1 MINIFLCFK
10 LIKPKELIAKNHATV
25 GQKADPRQCA
35 TISIMGTLIYIS
47 SVIGF
52 EKYCTNR
59 TMHTSELIK
68 ILESPAKLELW
79 IPSTLTKRWT
89 YNLG

>member
-10 LIKPKELIAKNHATV
+10 LIKPKELTAKNHATV
-25 GQKADPRQCA
+25 GRKTDPRQCA
-35 TISIMGTLIYIS
+35 TISIMGPLISIS
-47 SVIGF
+47 SVIDFG
-52 EKYCTNR
+52 KNCTNR
-59 TMHTSELIK
+59 TMHTPELIE

-79 IPSTLTKRWT
+79 NPSSLTKRWI